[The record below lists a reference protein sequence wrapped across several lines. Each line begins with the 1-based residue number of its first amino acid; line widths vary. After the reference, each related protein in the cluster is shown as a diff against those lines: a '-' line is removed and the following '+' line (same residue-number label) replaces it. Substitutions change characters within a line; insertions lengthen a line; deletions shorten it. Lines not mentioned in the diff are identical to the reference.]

1 VTLDRVC
8 SKIGYAKTIQVDQG
22 SEAAR
27 TYSFAREAPDT

>member
-1 VTLDRVC
+1 MAGFYSAVD
-8 SKIGYAKTIQVDQG
+8 IDQG